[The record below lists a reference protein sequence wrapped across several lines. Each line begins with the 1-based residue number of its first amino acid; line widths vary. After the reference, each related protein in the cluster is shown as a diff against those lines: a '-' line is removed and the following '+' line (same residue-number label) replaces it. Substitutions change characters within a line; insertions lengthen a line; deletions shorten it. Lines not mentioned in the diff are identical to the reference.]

1 MASGVGGF
9 RPCRAHVAA
18 RGGGE
23 FAGRDSAD
31 GISLIRQF
39 LRIAWAVICVGAVL
53 WLLWSLFLWYVRP
66 SRLECEILEIS
77 LPLASP
83 DGAFAAQT
91 VREACVE
98 SIFSTVVRTRVEVA
112 PADLVSAAA
121 GAGGGED
128 ATVLTVWETHM
139 LRPAVVMAWSDDA
152 ELEIRLQEP
161 RASTLHRSFPA
172 TLSLRILSGGRF
184 GQLPERNQAR

>member
-1 MASGVGGF
+1 MRGPMCGSGGT
-9 RPCRAHVAA
+9 
-18 RGGGE
+18 
-23 FAGRDSAD
+23 
-31 GISLIRQF
+31 RQF

-83 DGAFAAQT
+83 DGAFTALT
-91 VREACVE
+91 VKEACVE
-98 SIFSTVVRTRVEVA
+98 SIFSTVVRTRVEVVA
-112 PADLVSAAA
+112 VDVVSAAA

-139 LRPAVVMAWSDDA
+139 LRPAVLMAWSGGA
-152 ELEIRLQEP
+152 ELEIRLTEP
-161 RASTLHRSFPA
+161 RAARLHRALPA
-172 TLSLRILSGGRF
+172 ALSLRVLSGG
-184 GQLPERNQAR
+184 PSASHDPARAGTASDTC